1 MKKSIIIV
9 LVLVC
14 VSVVAFAQQP
24 IVVKKATLLEEGTP
38 IVNGKTGEVLRISSA
53 PISISTLDI
62 QLVELNPGKTAPND
76 TNKPVNKQLP
86 KDRDKNQLKQE
97 KGKN

>member
-24 IVVKKATLLEEGTP
+24 VVVKKATLLEEGTP
-38 IVNGKTGEVLRISSA
+38 IVNGKTGEVLRVRY
-53 PISISTLDI
+53 SID
-62 QLVELNPGKTAPND
+62 
-76 TNKPVNKQLP
+76 
-86 KDRDKNQLKQE
+86 
-97 KGKN
+97 